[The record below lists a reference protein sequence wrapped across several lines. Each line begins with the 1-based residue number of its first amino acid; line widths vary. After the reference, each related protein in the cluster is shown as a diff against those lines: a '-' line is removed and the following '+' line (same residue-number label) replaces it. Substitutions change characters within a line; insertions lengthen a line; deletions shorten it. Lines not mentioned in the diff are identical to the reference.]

1 MRKKTMVLW
10 ISASFLVP
18 ILLSVV
24 FALSVNLLHMYQLA
38 GLLQKPFLGLF
49 TVLFSVFFC
58 ALVMQRFDKW
68 LIDVSKQKEN
78 GLVQASL
85 RRILYEYVV
94 YSIVS
99 FLFLAFLFFYQVV
112 DGKKDMIFIVFICIG
127 VIMTTYAPFYFG
139 ILMQVQRDLYRN
151 GFPIQFEK
159 VGWNQS
165 AVTAV
170 IMAFLGIFITT
181 TLFVYIISKTIG
193 NAITLYDV
201 WQRALVVIVVVG
213 VPLVMLI
220 LMIRRFYLQQLKY
233 RQQQL
238 HSLHLLLEKLYG
250 SLELTDGFLE
260 DMVATV
266 GQVIG
271 ARKVTLT
278 IILNEGKEKRIISS
292 NKYADTSLISEHEGS
307 DSFLEVPVVI
317 GKREVGR
324 FSLIDKVGAFRFTK
338 EDEEMMMSFSR
349 AFAVAL
355 QNSHYIEELKKERRI
370 AQEAANLKSQILSTM
385 SHELR
390 TPLNAIIGYSDIVI
404 DVLEG
409 SVPEKQ
415 VNNIKRIKESGKHLL
430 AVINDILDLSKMEA
444 GRMALVIEPVYI
456 QSLLRFCMHNAESL
470 RGDKPILLRIEGE
483 TDIWIQSDE
492 QKLKQI
498 VMNLV
503 SNAIKFTEQGFVTVR
518 LTRDETDILIAV
530 EDTGIGISPEH
541 HAMIFEPFKQ
551 IDGSLARKYKGT
563 GLGLSVTARLV
574 SLLNGTIS
582 VESEQGKGSCF
593 TVRLANVFH
602 K

>member
-1 MRKKTMVLW
+1 
-10 ISASFLVP
+10 
-18 ILLSVV
+18 
-24 FALSVNLLHMYQLA
+24 
-38 GLLQKPFLGLF
+38 
-49 TVLFSVFFC
+49 
-58 ALVMQRFDKW
+58 
-68 LIDVSKQKEN
+68 
-78 GLVQASL
+78 
-85 RRILYEYVV
+85 
-94 YSIVS
+94 
-99 FLFLAFLFFYQVV
+99 
-112 DGKKDMIFIVFICIG
+112 
-127 VIMTTYAPFYFG
+127 
-139 ILMQVQRDLYRN
+139 
-151 GFPIQFEK
+151 
-159 VGWNQS
+159 
-165 AVTAV
+165 
-170 IMAFLGIFITT
+170 
-181 TLFVYIISKTIG
+181 
-193 NAITLYDV
+193 
-201 WQRALVVIVVVG
+201 
-213 VPLVMLI
+213 
-220 LMIRRFYLQQLKY
+220 
-233 RQQQL
+233 
-238 HSLHLLLEKLYG
+238 
-250 SLELTDGFLE
+250 
-260 DMVATV
+260 
-266 GQVIG
+266 
-271 ARKVTLT
+271 
-278 IILNEGKEKRIISS
+278 
-292 NKYADTSLISEHEGS
+292 
-307 DSFLEVPVVI
+307 
-317 GKREVGR
+317 
-324 FSLIDKVGAFRFTK
+324 
-338 EDEEMMMSFSR
+338 
-349 AFAVAL
+349 
-355 QNSHYIEELKKERRI
+355 
-370 AQEAANLKSQILSTM
+370 
-385 SHELR
+385 
-390 TPLNAIIGYSDIVI
+390 VI